1 MNSLTLVRPQH
12 DQPTLDPNIDDESLD
27 NELRQHFENG
37 ATTVVTNSKYEE
49 RFAKKKWQVT
59 KQGILA
65 ESLKLCKQQYRSK
78 MK

>member
-12 DQPTLDPNIDDESLD
+12 DQPTLDPNIDDEGLD

-49 RFAKKKWQVT
+49 RFAKKK
-59 KQGILA
+59 
-65 ESLKLCKQQYRSK
+65 
-78 MK
+78 